1 MPKRLPVV
9 LCLSNAMAPLRQR
22 IEQPLIDQ
30 LTREPGTE
38 LNLIPELSE
47 LNDRDTGHLCLEGI
61 RGDMVLAGWMP
72 IDDAFAQLSTLGIP
86 GRRGV
91 TRLNA
96 GPRSTD
102 AENADPRPE
111 SRTIYWLD
119 LAKAEDSERVVEEI
133 RRIRDH
139 LQTATIALQSTPPTQ
154 LPMVELPP
162 PARRESSKTPD
173 AASPPPGGSAG
184 VERASPPTGPP
195 LGERDA
201 LDHLLDEL
209 DALDL

>member
-9 LCLSNAMAPLRQR
+9 LCLSNATAPLRQR

-30 LTREPGTE
+30 LTLEPGTE
-38 LNLIPELSE
+38 LNLIPELSD

-72 IDDAFAQLSTLGIP
+72 IDDAFARLSALGIP
-86 GRRGV
+86 GRRGEI
-91 TRLNA
+91 RWDA
-96 GPRSTD
+96 DPRDTGAED
-102 AENADPRPE
+102 AVPRPE

-119 LAKAEDSERVVEEI
+119 LSKAEDSERAVEEI

-139 LQTATIALQSTPPTQ
+139 LQTATIVLQSTLPTQ

-162 PARRESSKTPD
+162 PARRESSKATD
-173 AASPPPGGSAG
+173 AASRPPG
-184 VERASPPTGPP
+184 
-195 LGERDA
+195 GERDA